1 MTDIQKSSPQNTLAP
16 FKSKFKDIECTEQ
29 QAEILYQEK
38 LLSFDVSDKEDLE
51 RFETDEILFLKKIYF
66 DSNLEKGLMKY
77 MLDMLERPY
86 SYSFDK
92 IYWDFGSQNW
102 KNLPEDP
109 EKYINENL
117 EEIILENFDEYI
129 ENFDESKSNKEDL
142 INMQK
147 QIDSKLKKV

>member
-1 MTDIQKSSPQNTLAP
+1 
-16 FKSKFKDIECTEQ
+16 
-29 QAEILYQEK
+29 
-38 LLSFDVSDKEDLE
+38 
-51 RFETDEILFLKKIYF
+51 
-66 DSNLEKGLMKY
+66 